1 MTPLQK
7 DALAKVAIRIQ
18 NLTNDEFNKRLA
30 EHSDSIF
37 SEIFAHLPKDT
48 ELENDDVW
56 LLQI

>member
-48 ELENDDVW
+48 ELENDDV
-56 LLQI
+56 